1 MPWSQFWN
9 RGSKKTKSQTI
20 AQWSDES
27 QNFLQM
33 RSNMS
38 NFKTFKPRS
47 AFNSDSEY
55 AIYYRD
61 VIRPATLGNVSQAK
75 VEYQQQRQQYFE
87 SRAPSTDHGKEK
99 QKNETLLA
107 SYRASFRAAQRAPM
121 GPDVKRMQFY
131 EELIQSTE
139 ATIAANDETAKF
151 KATKSYQ
158 QTLEQAQAIRA
169 LAPNDEASQ
178 TLVSLAFE
186 SFEKTQDAEQFRKEV
201 EGITQRAEFA
211 EANRRADAAI
221 ALSYERFQT
230 ALKGEQNAELTVAN
244 EAAIQA
250 AKGVGS

>member
-1 MPWSQFWN
+1 MTNFNTFKKRDQFP
-9 RGSKKTKSQTI
+9 
-20 AQWSDES
+20 SDE
-27 QNFLQM
+27 
-33 RSNMS
+33 
-38 NFKTFKPRS
+38 
-47 AFNSDSEY
+47 AY
-55 AIYYRD
+55 ALYYRD
-61 VIRPATLGNVSQAK
+61 VIRPATMGNVAQAK
-75 VEYQQQRQQYFE
+75 TEYQQQRQLYHE
-87 SRAPSTDHGKEK
+87 SRAPTTDHGKEK

-131 EELIQSTE
+131 EELISKME
-139 ATIAANDETAKF
+139 ATIAAHDAATKF
-151 KATKSYQ
+151 KSTKSYQ
-158 QTLEQAQAIRA
+158 QTLEQAKAVRA
-169 LAPNDEASQ
+169 LAPGDEASQ

-186 SFEKTQDAEQFRKEV
+186 SFEKTQDAEQFKREV